1 MEDGA
6 MRSRKVLGRFDIDFE
21 AKSIYGGME
30 VELADTVGVDLNWW
44 RWDSEFLSE
53 NVSSIVDDIYDTSSQ
68 VSTTAG
74 RVWREPLTLQ
84 AVTAQIIRGS
94 NAMND
99 LGFYVVDNLRIV
111 FNVGQLRSVIPT
123 MLTNPAQHIKDR
135 IEYKGQ
141 IYTPTRV
148 FPRGHFGDRWAVI
161 TVDCNHVSR
170 EELVNDPQFR
180 SYASQDFVDLRNIE
194 PTTPEDPEEPEEP
207 EEP

>member
-1 MEDGA
+1 MK
-6 MRSRKVLGRFDIDFE
+6 SRKVLGRFDIDYE
-21 AKSIYGGME
+21 ARSIYGGME
-30 VELADTVGVDLNWW
+30 VELADTVGVDLKWW
-44 RWDSEFLSE
+44 LWDSDFLNE
-53 NVSSIVDDIYDTSSQ
+53 NVTTVVDDIYDTSSQ
-68 VSTTAG
+68 TTTQSG
-74 RVWREPLTLQ
+74 RVWQDPIVLQ
-84 AVTAQIIRGS
+84 AVTAQIIRGA
-94 NAMND
+94 NVMND
-99 LGFYVVDNLRIV
+99 RGFYVVDNLRIV
-111 FNVGQLRSVIPT
+111 FNVGQLRYVIPT

-180 SYASQDFVDLRNIE
+180 KYASKDFVDFRNI
-194 PTTPEDPEEPEEP
+194 EPEEP

>member
-1 MEDGA
+1 

-30 VELADTVGVDLNWW
+30 IDLADTVGVNLNWW
-44 RWDSEFLSE
+44 LWDSEFLRE
-53 NVSSIVDDIYDTSSQ
+53 NVSTIVDDVYDTSSQ
-68 VSTTAG
+68 TSTTAG
-74 RVWREPLTLQ
+74 RVWRNPLTVQ

-99 LGFYVVDNLRIV
+99 RGFYVVDNLRIV
-111 FNVGQLRSVIPT
+111 FNVGQLRHLIPT
-123 MLTNPAQHIKDR
+123 MLTDPAQHIKDR

-194 PTTPEDPEEPEEP
+194 PPEPEEDPEEEP
-207 EEP
+207 GDEYP